1 MNLLWESYL
10 EFMVVKAMC
19 HDEGSEN
26 GMLFSTTPLMDQ
38 LWHHHIL
45 ETRLYDDFMKL
56 IREINPRMNK
66 INHSIGMSFTS
77 PESLVHRRIATSIAY
92 RYKMCI
98 MKNFFERNIYNSL
111 SIFFRNL
118 FGRNCDWIL
127 YPQASGSIVIYV
139 KTLTGKTL
147 TFYVESTKTT
157 EGMKALIMDKEGIPP
172 DQQILLFHKHRLED
186 GHRLVDYNIPN
197 ESTLHLVFRM
207 SGC

>member
-1 MNLLWESYL
+1 MSGKLPRRLLIGIERKMWIKVSFFSSGKWHHITFNLPAMTFPSPWGAKGLLKNFHGADHIKMVFKKIHNLTDIQMNLLWESYL

-98 MKNFFERNIYNSL
+98 MKKFFWE
-111 SIFFRNL
+111 
-118 FGRNCDWIL
+118 
-127 YPQASGSIVIYV
+127 
-139 KTLTGKTL
+139 
-147 TFYVESTKTT
+147 E
-157 EGMKALIMDKEGIPP
+157 
-172 DQQILLFHKHRLED
+172 
-186 GHRLVDYNIPN
+186 
-197 ESTLHLVFRM
+197 HL
-207 SGC
+207 